1 MNVLEKAF
9 NLTIIGFHTV
19 AWQHVGTDGRGLSD
33 DQEHLLVRG
42 VTFKSSN
49 CSIS

>member
-9 NLTIIGFHTV
+9 NLTVIGFHTV
-19 AWQHVGTDGRGLSD
+19 AWQHVGTERGLSD
-33 DQEHLLVRG
+33 EQEHLLVRG